1 MKPRLPS
8 ESSAALDPV
17 RAALLSQAHHDA
29 QAVLAE
35 ARRRAEDDRATAR
48 VRAAQIL
55 EAGRD
60 VGEQQAGAAAARHL
74 ARRRRDARDT
84 TLAAQRALYDE
95 LRRRSRDAA
104 RALRDAPDYPVLRQ
118 YLIDR
123 ARAALGRD
131 ASIRESL
138 DGGVVAEAG
147 SRRLDL
153 SLPTLVDDE
162 LDRLGGEVRVLW
174 TA

>member
-1 MKPRLPS
+1 MKPRLPPG
-8 ESSAALDPV
+8 SSTALDPV
-17 RAALLSQAHHDA
+17 RAALLSQAHSDA
-29 QAVLAE
+29 QTVLAD

-55 EAGRD
+55 EAGREI
-60 VGEQQAGAAAARHL
+60 GEQQAGAAAARHL

-84 TLAAQRALYDE
+84 TLATQRALYDE
-95 LRRRSRDAA
+95 LRRRCRGAA
-104 RALRDAPDYPVLRQ
+104 RALREAPDYPVLRQ
-118 YLIDR
+118 HLIER
-123 ARAALGRD
+123 AHAVLGRD
-131 ASIRESL
+131 ASRRESP

-147 SRRLDL
+147 SRQLDL

-162 LDRLGGEVRVLW
+162 LDRIGGEVRLLW